1 MSTIQLEHPHRL
13 AHADA
18 RRAVDDVAA
27 RLVQRFGVQ
36 TRWEGDTLHFQRPG
50 VDGHIA
56 LAPALLRVHA
66 RLGLLLAPMRGPIEQ
81 EIRRVLGERFG

>member
-1 MSTIQLEHPHRL
+1 MSSIQLEHAHRL

-18 RRAVDDVAA
+18 RHAVEDVAT
-27 RLVQRFGVQ
+27 RLVQRFGVEY
-36 TRWEGDTLHFQRPG
+36 RWEGDTLHFRRPG

-56 LAPALLRVHA
+56 LVPGLLRVHA